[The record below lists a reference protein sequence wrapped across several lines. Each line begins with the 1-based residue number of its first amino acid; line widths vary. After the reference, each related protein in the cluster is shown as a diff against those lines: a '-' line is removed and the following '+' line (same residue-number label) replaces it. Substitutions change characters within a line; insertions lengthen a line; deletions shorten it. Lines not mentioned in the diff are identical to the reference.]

1 MVSVPSK
8 TKLAELPS
16 YLLGSLLVL
25 SLLTEANA
33 QPGRTPQATPTPE
46 ESDLEPLIVLGWI
59 LGSMLVVLVCR
70 CCYQYANDP
79 EFRPERPTPTPTPTP
94 PAPLNV
100 ASPGQQDSGSVS
112 SNRSQVSASEGSVA
126 VDINLGDAH
135 DSERESKPRVSSEV
149 SAANG
154 SAPLPLNVGNLGDSH
169 DSERESS
176 VAQICL
182 AVCACCCP

>member
-16 YLLGSLLVL
+16 YLLGPLLVL

-33 QPGRTPQATPTPE
+33 QTGRTPQATPTPE

-94 PAPLNV
+94 TPPAPLNV

-126 VDINLGDAH
+126 VDINIGDAH
-135 DSERESKPRVSSEV
+135 DSESASS
-149 SAANG
+149 G
-154 SAPLPLNVGNLGDSH
+154 
-169 DSERESS
+169 
-176 VAQICL
+176 AQI
-182 AVCACCCP
+182 